1 MFVHEQFAKRQ
12 VGIEL
17 GDVGLG
23 IGDIRGAAEVVA
35 MIEED
40 ILGVGCVRWNIAIT
54 RLCIVRVFGLVPLDG
69 WAGNISFCVELRSLP
84 PNFGHRVGGTIFL
97 VCRNVVA
104 TDTADIAEL
113 LSTPSL
119 LTTCLSR

>member
-1 MFVHEQFAKRQ
+1 
-12 VGIEL
+12 
-17 GDVGLG
+17 
-23 IGDIRGAAEVVA
+23 

-40 ILGVGCVRWNIAIT
+40 FLGVGGVGRDIT
-54 RLCIVRVFGLVPLDG
+54 IPWLRIIGIFGLVPLDG
-69 WAGNISFCVELRSLP
+69 WAGNISFCVELRSLH

-104 TDTADIAEL
+104 TDAADIAEL

-119 LTTCLSR
+119 LTTCLCR